1 MTSISRTTKAGR
13 TQGNH
18 RRVSP
23 RGATRNSVGRRPRT
37 RELVDLLFRS
47 CVARQDSVN
56 VGIAGQRDARH
67 AGPLLSSEFRGRAR
81 IERRPRRT
89 RAVSPG
95 YRGISSK
102 DKDGGCPNR
111 VIRYSFGRDRL
122 STNVRFASIPTVN
135 SGLWDLSRCANQR
148 HSHRSKT
155 ARYSITSSAR
165 ASTDAGTVRL
175 SALAVLRL
183 MTSSYF
189 VGACTGMSA
198 GFSPLRIRST

>member
-1 MTSISRTTKAGR
+1 MNLLRSFGMTASGHKQTGHHDIGQVRFTPECVAKTIFTTRTSNINSRTSTSAQRGFKNTVQLDSIIAR
-13 TQGNH
+13 SQH
-18 RRVSP
+18 LRRQVM
-23 RGATRNSVGRRPRT
+23 G
-37 RELVDLLFRS
+37 
-47 CVARQDSVN
+47 C
-56 VGIAGQRDARH
+56 GIWAC
-67 AGPLLSSEFRGRAR
+67 LMMW
-81 IERRPRRT
+81 
-89 RAVSPG
+89 
-95 YRGISSK
+95 
-102 DKDGGCPNR
+102 
-111 VIRYSFGRDRL
+111 VIRVAPTGSKA
-122 STNVRFASIPTVN
+122 SPNVRYALINEPT
-135 SGLWDLSRCANQR
+135 RCANQR

>member
-1 MTSISRTTKAGR
+1 MTWAKSASPLNVLQKLFSRPERAILI
-13 TQGNH
+13 Q
-18 RRVSP
+18 
-23 RGATRNSVGRRPRT
+23 
-37 RELVDLLFRS
+37 
-47 CVARQDSVN
+47 
-56 VGIAGQRDARH
+56 
-67 AGPLLSSEFRGRAR
+67 GRAQA
-81 IERRPRRT
+81 RRGFKNTVQLDSIIARSQHLRRQVM
-89 RAVSPG
+89 RC
-95 YRGISSK
+95 GIWA
-102 DKDGGCPNR
+102 CLMMW
-111 VIRYSFGRDRL
+111 VIRVAPTGSKA
-122 STNVRFASIPTVN
+122 SPNVRYALINEPT
-135 SGLWDLSRCANQR
+135 RCANQR